1 MMCTSP
7 RRGRLPDLIGTA
19 AALSLLANASD
30 AAAFSLMPSP
40 QTVHIGYFTANLKPV
55 LSIDSGDTVTI
66 ETSSFLEPELVEQSG
81 VEAYMIAS
89 GC

>member
-1 MMCTSP
+1 MCTSA
-7 RRGRLPDLIGTA
+7 RRGRSFDLIGTA
-19 AALSLLANASD
+19 AALSILANASD
-30 AAAFSLMPSP
+30 AAAFSLMPSR

-66 ETSSFLEPELVEQSG
+66 ETSSFLEPGLVEQSG
-81 VEAYMIAS
+81 VEACMIAS